1 MGLLFIMID
10 LTKTEP
16 YRMAVR
22 AEKFLTDGMLW
33 FDTFA
38 NNPRLINQMLDL
50 IRFDQLFNKG
60 VDGNDN
66 VIGFYS
72 YASQLINPTKQE
84 GTHFTLFDTGE
95 LYRSMFVIVLRDSL
109 EPVADVD
116 EIDEQDWYSNAII
129 KWNETSIEKIRDA
142 YKRNAISY
150 TKRVLF
156 GNFGVSNVS
165 LA

>member
-1 MGLLFIMID
+1 MGLLFTMID
-10 LTKTEP
+10 LTNTEP

-22 AEKFLTDGMLW
+22 AEKFLTDSLLW
-33 FDTFA
+33 FDTFG

-60 VDGNDN
+60 VDGNDE

-72 YASQLINPTKQE
+72 FTTSLINPKKAFN
-84 GTHFTLFDTGE
+84 THYTLNDTGD
-95 LYRSMFVIVLRDSL
+95 LYRSMMIIVLRDSL
-109 EPVADVD
+109 EPIADVT
-116 EIDEQDWYSNAII
+116 EIQDQEWYDNDII
-129 KWNETSIEKIRDA
+129 KWNETSLNKIRDA

-150 TKRVLF
+150 AKRILL
-156 GNFGVSNVS
+156 GNFGLSNVS

>member
-1 MGLLFIMID
+1 MGLLFTMID

-22 AEKFLTDGMLW
+22 ADKFLTDSLLW
-33 FDTFA
+33 FDTFG

-60 VDGNDN
+60 VDGNDE

-72 YASQLINPTKQE
+72 FASQLANPEKQE
-84 GTHFTLFDTGE
+84 GSHYTLFDKGD
-95 LYRSMFVIVLRDSL
+95 LYRSMLVRVLRDSI
-109 EPVADVD
+109 EPIADVT
-116 EIDEQDWYSNAII
+116 EIQDQEWYDNDII
-129 KWNETSIEKIRDA
+129 KWNETSLNKIRDA

-150 TKRVLF
+150 AKRVLF
-156 GNFGVSNVS
+156 GNFGLSNVS